1 MVLARSSRNIDQKHC
16 IGNFEFT
23 LTPRVLFA
31 PGGSL
36 LLCQDKAKLTH
47 SLEMLLVAAEG
58 TCDNSQPTSHKQCD
72 VPDRRIAV
80 VDGMVVVQKLTKNK
94 ATMATVKDLSVCFI
108 QNLMNI
114 TAGYDEIILVF
125 DTYKVDSLKK
135 ATRQKRCGIQDPVQY
150 QIRDETSIKHI
161 SIG

>member
-23 LTPRVLFA
+23 LTPRALFA

-47 SLEMLLVAAEG
+47 SLEKLLVAAEG

-94 ATMATVKDLSVCFI
+94 ATMATVKDLSVCF
-108 QNLMNI
+108 